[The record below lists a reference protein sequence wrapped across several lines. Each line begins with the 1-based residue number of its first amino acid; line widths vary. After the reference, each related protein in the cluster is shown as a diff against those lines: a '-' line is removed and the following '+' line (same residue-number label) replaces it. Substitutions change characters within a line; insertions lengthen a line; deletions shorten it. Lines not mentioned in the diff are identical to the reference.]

1 MSYRI
6 LHVIAYIDNQDI
18 PHGLMA
24 AAARRG
30 GTSKEILDGHVMDLE
45 VQQAIIR
52 LHEFSFL
59 SFREREE
66 GSRSYEMHKLVHEAV
81 RYGLRVRRGMR
92 IDVGKMMGRES
103 ELEISEAYYSRMAL
117 QIIDELFLVSEGK
130 PWARCEQYMT
140 HAIRVGE
147 WAEGI
152 GYQAF
157 YIIRGDGGR
166 RSLWMK
172 GHGGSERLCL
182 ERSTLIRSGAS
193 NLATTYYTQGRYNEA
208 EPLTVQALDL
218 RREVLGEKHRDTIWS
233 MAELAAT

>member
-1 MSYRI
+1 
-6 LHVIAYIDNQDI
+6 
-18 PHGLMA
+18 
-24 AAARRG
+24 
-30 GTSKEILDGHVMDLE
+30 MDLE
-45 VQQAIIR
+45 VQQVIIR

-147 WAEGI
+147 WAEG
-152 GYQAF
+152 
-157 YIIRGDGGR
+157 
-166 RSLWMK
+166 
-172 GHGGSERLCL
+172 
-182 ERSTLIRSGAS
+182 SGTELDTA
-193 NLATTYYTQGRYNEA
+193 NLLSRVSGFLYNQGRWREK
-208 EPLTVQALDL
+208 EPVGERAWGL
-218 RREVLGEKHRDTIWS
+218 RKTLLGEKHPDTIRS
-233 MAELAAT
+233 I